1 MKLIMFSFSEPFL
14 EAVPQVMVMLCI
26 AFLSG
31 FNEQGR
37 FYSYECA
44 PQNCGIVSLIPWVD
58 PWFFGT
64 FCLSVFSASF
74 GMTRFLKVG
83 PMTLVPRNSYG
94 LSFFVALFLVAIAI
108 VSKAAALAFLLATIS
123 DGPTRHLLSNVYIV
137 RIAVWL
143 GICVLPSFFY
153 VSTQYIVHI
162 NNFAMHTYLCST
174 SKVVI
179 VLEQRQVA
187 LLSSIKICENLN
199 FSGCAVEKFKFSQIL
214 MDDKSATS
222 LCSKNVST
230 L

>member
-14 EAVPQVMVMLCI
+14 EAVPQVMVMMCI

-31 FNEQGR
+31 ISPRGR
-37 FYSYECA
+37 QFHKYDCA
-44 PQNCGIVSLIPWVD
+44 PQNCGIVSLIPTQD

-108 VSKAAALAFLLATIS
+108 VSKGAALALLIT
-123 DGPTRHLLSNVYIV
+123 LLENEGSTYIV
-137 RIAVWL
+137 PIAVWL

-153 VSTQYIVHI
+153 VSTY
-162 NNFAMHTYLCST
+162 YLYCT
-174 SKVVI
+174 H
-179 VLEQRQVA
+179 
-187 LLSSIKICENLN
+187 
-199 FSGCAVEKFKFSQIL
+199 
-214 MDDKSATS
+214 
-222 LCSKNVST
+222 
-230 L
+230 